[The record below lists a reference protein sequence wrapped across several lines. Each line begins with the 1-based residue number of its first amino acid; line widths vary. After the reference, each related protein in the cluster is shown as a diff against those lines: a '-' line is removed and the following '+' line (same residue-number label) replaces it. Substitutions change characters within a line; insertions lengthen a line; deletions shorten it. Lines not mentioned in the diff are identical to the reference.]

1 MSDVPDMTM
10 VGRIAR
16 APTRAGQLATTFG
29 NIARAIERLN
39 KAVAMVATLAIF
51 AMTLSTSADITM
63 RFLVNQPILG
73 VTELNELLMVFAV
86 YLGIAYT
93 QTMKGHVQM
102 ELVIEHLPKKAKL
115 VLEILVYLMV
125 IAGFIL
131 FVRSS
136 GEQAIRAWTMQE
148 YRFGSTRFPLWPSK
162 ALVPIGVG
170 LLTLQLI
177 IDVVRDIARLFGHAA
192 AERPAESPGIE
203 LVPS

>member
-1 MSDVPDMTM
+1 MSDVPEMTIAA
-10 VGRIAR
+10 GIAR
-16 APTRAGQLATTFG
+16 APTRAGQLAATFG
-29 NIARAIERLN
+29 VVARAVERLN
-39 KAVAMVATLAIF
+39 KAVALVATLAIF

-115 VLEILVYLMV
+115 VLEIIVYTLVIV
-125 IAGFIL
+125 GFVFLI
-131 FVRSS
+131 RSS

-162 ALVPIGVG
+162 ALIPIGVS

-177 IDVVRDIARLFGHAA
+177 IDLVRDVAKLVGYSAA
-192 AERPAESPGIE
+192 HRPAEAQGIG
-203 LVPS
+203 LIPS